1 MATGQ
6 IELDDEFIKKCEKLL
21 PEAREGRLK
30 ELTQEIEDKAK
41 KDGET
46 WIIKMIIYALVINGI
61 LWAED
66 TGVLSTDVRPFAQI
80 LIFFLFL
87 NLYRIFDI
95 WYRRASFFKDKKMLA
110 EEAESILNAELVEL
124 YDNIITIEIDTGDA
138 KQEHKF
144 DY

>member
-1 MATGQ
+1 MTTGQ
-6 IELDDEFIKKCEKLL
+6 IGFDDEFIKKCEKLL
-21 PEAREGRLK
+21 PEAREDRLK
-30 ELTQEIEDKAK
+30 ELTREIEDKAK
-41 KDGET
+41 KDGEI
-46 WIIKMIIYALVINGI
+46 WIIKMIIYTLVINGI
-61 LWAED
+61 FWAED
-66 TGVLSTDVRPFAQI
+66 KGILSTNIKPFALV

-87 NLYRIFDI
+87 NLYRTFDI
-95 WYRRASFFKDKKMLA
+95 WYRRASFFKDKKMLT